1 MRDIPIE
8 LAARIESGAATLCH
22 AWVVTR
28 ADGGRLGFTDHDRDL
43 VVDGVVCRA
52 ASGWTKGAAEVA
64 TGLAA
69 GAFAVDATTG
79 VVTLEGAPGA
89 GVAVTAGFL
98 FDTPVRFDA
107 DRLEVTLE
115 SFDAGRMAAVP
126 LVGVRV

>member
-69 GAFAVDATTG
+69 GSLAIGGVLDGEAVKEAE
-79 VVTLEGAPGA
+79 VAA
-89 GVAVTAGFL
+89 GLWDQA
-98 FDTPVRFDA
+98 R
-107 DRLEVTLE
+107 
-115 SFDAGRMAAVP
+115 
-126 LVGVRV
+126 VGS